1 MENTSYEYVGFWA
14 RVGACIIDSIIILA
28 IATPLVLSIY
38 GTGYFMDADASLI
51 RGPADFLIT
60 WVAPAVAT
68 ILFWLYKQATPG
80 KMAVAARVVDA
91 RTGNP
96 PTLQQSIIRYLGYFV
111 STLPLGL
118 GLIWVA
124 FDPRKQ
130 GWHDKLAG
138 TVVIRPKH
146 RGVASVTFEG

>member
-1 MENTSYEYVGFWA
+1 MENTNYEYVGFWA
-14 RVGACIIDSIIILA
+14 RVGATIIDSIIILV
-28 IATPLVLSIY
+28 ITMPLVLGIY
-38 GTGYFMDADASLI
+38 GSGYFTDEGSWLV

-80 KMAVAARVVDA
+80 KMVVAARIVDA
-91 RTGNP
+91 KTGNP
-96 PTLQQSIIRYLGYFV
+96 PTVGQSIIRYLGYFV
-111 STLPLGL
+111 SMLPLFL
-118 GLIWVA
+118 GIIWVG

-146 RGVASVTFEG
+146 HDVAPVTFEG